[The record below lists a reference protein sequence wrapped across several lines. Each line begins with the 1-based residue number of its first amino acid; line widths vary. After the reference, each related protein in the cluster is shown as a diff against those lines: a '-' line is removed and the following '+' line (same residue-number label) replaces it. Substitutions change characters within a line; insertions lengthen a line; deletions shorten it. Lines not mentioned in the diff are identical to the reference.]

1 MLRSRA
7 ESRALTDSRIFDPF
21 IRLSRNSCIGVILTI
36 TVSGS
41 YRLAYDSS
49 TGEYSISP
57 TAGYT
62 PIAMHYEETPPV
74 NGFFSPNDL
83 VIANESTGSYTAQ
96 ETYIGSFGQGF
107 VTRDPAGFYFLNT
120 SDSTLPPGTVLELNL
135 DPFPVCFTRGT
146 LIATP
151 EGAVP
156 IESLTIGAKV
166 IGSKGIATVKW
177 IGWRKYGAASL
188 MTAQQKTNIL
198 PVRVRAHAIADDVPN
213 RDLLVSPWHHLL
225 VDGMLVRANDLV
237 NGTTI
242 TQETSAT
249 SVDYYHVEL
258 EEFDVILAHG
268 MYSESWADGGN
279 RDFFQNV
286 DVTALRP
293 EDKIRR
299 RAPRPGFDHLVLR
312 KGKKLEAIQARV
324 STRAETVSAAPACAV
339 KAA

>member
-1 MLRSRA
+1 M
-7 ESRALTDSRIFDPF
+7 
-21 IRLSRNSCIGVILTI
+21 TI
-36 TVSGS
+36 TVSGW
-41 YRLAYDSS
+41 YQLNYDSL
-49 TGEYSISP
+49 TGEYTISQQFVS
-57 TAGYT
+57 TS
-62 PIAMHYEETPPV
+62 MRYEETPPA
-74 NGFFSPNDL
+74 NGFFSPNDF
-83 VIANESTGSYTAQ
+83 VIASEMSGAYSAT

-107 VTRDPAGFYFLNT
+107 VTRDQSGLYFLNT
-120 SDSTLPPGTVLELNL
+120 SDSTLSRGTAIELNL

-156 IESLTIGAKV
+156 IESLAIGAKV
-166 IGSKGIATVKW
+166 IASKGIATVKW

-188 MTAQQKTNIL
+188 MTAQQQANIL
-198 PVRVRAHAIADDVPN
+198 PIRVRAHAIADDVPN

-242 TQETSAT
+242 IQETSAT

-258 EEFDVILAHG
+258 EQFDVILAHG

-286 DVTALRP
+286 DVTTLRP

-324 STRAETVSAAPACAV
+324 STRAESVSVEPACMV